1 MLNNEQEIIES
12 IRAALGD
19 APKEIRF
26 DGKFHAFDI
35 EGKKG
40 KGSYIAHPEG
50 ICTFWDWRNAE
61 EKQTWFAKAEHA
73 PVALPDAERIA
84 LEQRRA
90 TERAAAELETAR
102 RAAEA
107 AKTAA
112 AIWNAAPAAP
122 ADHPYLERKR
132 IAPHLARVLTPEA
145 TKAAPPWV
153 QSFLTGKGLVGAL
166 IIPAGCLGE
175 IASLQFI
182 RADGEKFLLAGG
194 TLRGNRCIL
203 GRTAEAETIVV
214 AEGFA
219 TAATLHEV
227 TGYPVVV
234 AFDAGNLA
242 NVAAG
247 IRREYPSAKI
257 ILGADNDV
265 RRPGE
270 TCQINTGWVAA
281 QQAALRV
288 GGTVALAVLDSG
300 QTKADWNDVA
310 VALGNEETA
319 RLFRA
324 TLDLP
329 TASPAPPELPTA
341 AVAAADLRA
350 ALHRF
355 LDNAGTPE
363 QRDMAIRAAAGLG
376 KSTQALTAI
385 HERGLTVA
393 YFVPSFALA
402 QELVDRLPPLSAC
415 AIRGRTHQTPDD
427 PPLCA
432 KHEAATALQNA
443 GMGHMTALLLCGKVD
458 PETGKRPCP
467 YAGACGYLKQFNDPA
482 PIRIYA
488 HEWLSLPERDRRT
501 PQVAVIDESF
511 RDALERNYAWEV
523 ADLFGAGPLY
533 RALACAVVDGT
544 LIEVATANVTA
555 IDAALDVASATPPNI
570 HPEMSAGEAVAKLSN
585 KDFADSDRHRLSFLR
600 AVKRAVA
607 NNEPLS
613 VWFVDKYWK
622 KGKEHPATIRAAR
635 TSSIKFVAADVPR
648 LFLDAS
654 LSPRIVEKVSPGVE
668 LLDIAARRNARIVQV
683 ADTALSGHRL
693 EKDNDHLSS
702 RIVELATRQV
712 SENPNG
718 AIIASKDW
726 LAAHGSKLP
735 CCVKQAHYGALR
747 GLNELESAD
756 WLIVVG
762 RNEPPPWA
770 VESIARAWFAGDME
784 PGTVTREQAPLRAR
798 NGDMA
803 TITRTAFGDPRCQDI
818 LESIREQESLQAV
831 DRLRLIHAN
840 KPKTIFLLSNLPLPG
855 LPADELVRLDD
866 LLLPGRLAKVM
877 LRDRALVGPAALAAR
892 HPDLFPTAKAA
903 QHVMDDFA
911 AGLNTPFAYKYSIR
925 ETGYLELVTYR
936 TSGTAGKPRRAVV
949 YESTP
954 TDFAAALLNDIHGAP
969 ITILERKPLHSKPP
983 AVLPALVAA
992 PAMPDHVRE
1001 DVREDFP
1008 LPAPPVWNPLP
1019 IPERP
1024 AKIPSEPFY
1033 FPSLPATPATPAIS
1047 TFAMPPHLASLYAAL
1062 NANTAALA
1070 AA

>member
-1 MLNNEQEIIES
+1 MLNNEQSIIDHIHS
-12 IRAALGD
+12 ALGD
-19 APKEIRF
+19 FPRDIRF
-26 DGKFHAFDI
+26 DGRPHRFRIDHSHDA
-35 EGKKG
+35 GW
-40 KGSYIAHPEG
+40 YIAHSFDAV
-50 ICTFWDWRNAE
+50 TFGDWRDPSAT
-61 EKQTWFAKAEHA
+61 QTWFAKAEHA

-90 TERAAAELETAR
+90 AERAAAELETAR

-182 RADGEKFLLAGG
+182 RADGEKFQLPHG

-242 NVAAG
+242 TVAAG

-288 GGTVALAVLDSG
+288 GGTVALAILDSG
-300 QTKADWNDVA
+300 ETKADWNDVA

-324 TLDLP
+324 TLDRP

-341 AVAAADLRA
+341 AVAVAELST
-350 ALHRF
+350 ALNRF
-355 LDNAGTPE
+355 LDRVGTPE
-363 QRDMAIRAAAGLG
+363 QQDMAIRGAAGLS
-376 KSTQALTAI
+376 KTTLALSGI
-385 HERGLTVA
+385 YKRGLTA
-393 YFVPSFALA
+393 DYFVPSFALA
-402 QELVDRLPPLSAC
+402 KEQADRLPPMTAC
-415 AIRGRTHQTPDD
+415 AIRGRTHQTPDEA
-427 PPLCA
+427 PLCA
-432 KHEAATALQNA
+432 KHEAATALQKA
-443 GMGHMTALLLCGKVD
+443 GMGHMTALLLCGKID

-467 YAGACGYLKQFNDPA
+467 YAAGCGYLKQFSDPA
-482 PIRIYA
+482 PIRFYA
-488 HEWLSLPERDRRT
+488 HEWLPLPERERRT

-511 RDALERNYAWEV
+511 RDALERHRAWEV
-523 ADLFGAGPLY
+523 ADLFAAGPLF
-533 RALACAVVDGT
+533 RALAGAVADGT
-544 LIEVATANVTA
+544 LIEVATAQLPA
-555 IDAALDVASATPPNI
+555 IDAVLDAAPATPPNI
-570 HPEMSAGEAVAKLSN
+570 HPEMSASEVLAKLSSM
-585 KDFADSDRHRLSFLR
+585 DDATSDRRRLAFLR
-600 AVKRAVA
+600 AVKRAVESK
-607 NNEPLS
+607 EPRS
-613 VWFVDKYWK
+613 IWHVAHGQGA
-622 KGKEHPATIRAAR
+622 GKIHAAW
-635 TSSIKFVAADVPR
+635 TAPIQFIPSDVPR

-654 LSPRIVEKVSPGVE
+654 LSPRIVEKVSPDVE
-668 LLDIAARRNARIVQV
+668 LLDVTARRNARVVQV
-683 ADTALSGHRL
+683 ADTSLSKHRL
-693 EKDNDHLSS
+693 GEDNDYLSS

-718 AIIASKDW
+718 ALIAPKDW
-726 LAAHGSKLP
+726 LATHGSRLP

-770 VESIARAWFAGDME
+770 VESVARAWFAGDME

-803 TITRTAFGDPRCQDI
+803 TITRTVFTDPRCQEI

-831 DRLRLIHAN
+831 DRLRLIHAT
-840 KPKTIFLLSNLPLPG
+840 KPKTVYLLSNLPLPG

-866 LLLPGRLAKVM
+866 LLLPGRLAEVM
-877 LRDRALVGPAALAAR
+877 LRDSALVGPVVLSAR

-903 QHVMDDFA
+903 EREYRTFA
-911 AGLNTPFAYKYSIR
+911 ESANPAIPYKYSIR
-925 ETGYLELVTYR
+925 ETRGLLSLIIYR
-936 TSGTAGKPRRAVV
+936 SKGTNGKPRRAMV
-949 YESTP
+949 YGSTP
-954 TDFAAALLNDIHGAP
+954 TDFAAELLNDIHAAP
-969 ITILERKPLHSKPP
+969 ITILERKPLIQPP
-983 AVLPALVAA
+983 AVLPALAA
-992 PAMPDHVRE
+992 VPSMPDHARE
-1001 DVREDFP
+1001 ESP

-1024 AKIPSEPFY
+1024 AKIPSEPF
-1033 FPSLPATPATPAIS
+1033 FLPSLPATPATPAIS
-1047 TFAMPPHLASLYAAL
+1047 TFALPPHLASLYAAL
-1062 NANTAALA
+1062 DASRAALEHA
-1070 AA
+1070 

>member
-1 MLNNEQEIIES
+1 MLQRESEIITA
-12 IRAALGD
+12 IGAALGNNINLKGKPL
-19 APKEIRF
+19 AL
-26 DGKFHAFDI
+26 DGKFHRFGIDSSPDA
-35 EGKKG
+35 GW
-40 KGSYIAHPEG
+40 YIAHSPDAV
-50 ICTFWDWRNAE
+50 TFGDWRDPTAT
-61 EKQTWFAKAEHA
+61 QTWFAKAEHA

-90 TERAAAELETAR
+90 AERAAAELERSR

-112 AIWNAAPAAP
+112 AIWDAAPPAP
-122 ADHPYLERKR
+122 ADHPYLEHKR
-132 IAPHLARVLTPEA
+132 IAPHIARVLTPTA
-145 TKAAPPWV
+145 ARAAPPDV
-153 QSFLTGKGLVGAL
+153 QSRLAGWGMLGAL
-166 IIPAGCLGE
+166 IIPSGCLGE
-175 IASLQFI
+175 IANLQFI
-182 RADGEKFLLAGG
+182 NANGDKRFLLGG
-194 TLRGNRCIL
+194 TKQGNRCIL

-219 TAATLHEV
+219 TAASIHEV

-234 AFDAGNLA
+234 AFDAGNLST
-242 NVAAG
+242 VAAG
-247 IRREYPSAKI
+247 IRREHPSARI

-270 TCQINTGWVAA
+270 TCQINTGLVKA
-281 QQAALRV
+281 QQAAQRI
-288 GGTVALAVLDSG
+288 GGIVALAVLDHG
-300 QTKADWNDVA
+300 ETKADWNDVA
-310 VALGNEETA
+310 VALGKEETA

-324 TLDLP
+324 TLDTP
-329 TASPAPPELPTA
+329 TADLAPPELPTA

-376 KSTQALTAI
+376 KSTQALAAI
-385 HERGLTVA
+385 HERGLTA
-393 YFVPSFALA
+393 DYFVPSFALA
-402 QELVDRLPPLSAC
+402 QEQADRLPPLSAC

-432 KHEAATALQNA
+432 KHEAATALQKA
-443 GMGHMTALLLCGKVD
+443 GMGHMTALLLCGKID

-467 YAGACGYLKQFNDPA
+467 YAAGCGYLKQFSDPA
-482 PIRIYA
+482 PIRFYA
-488 HEWLSLPERDRRT
+488 HEWLPLPERERRT

-511 RDALERNYAWEV
+511 RDALERHRAWEV
-523 ADLFGAGPLY
+523 ADLFAAGPLF
-533 RALACAVVDGT
+533 RALAGAVADGT
-544 LIEVATANVTA
+544 LIEVATAQLPA
-555 IDAALDVASATPPNI
+555 IDAVLDAAPATPPNI
-570 HPEMSAGEAVAKLSN
+570 HPEMSASEVLAKLSSM
-585 KDFADSDRHRLSFLR
+585 DDATSDRRRLAFLR
-600 AVKRAVA
+600 AVKRAVESK
-607 NNEPLS
+607 EPRS
-613 VWFVDKYWK
+613 IWHVAHGQGA
-622 KGKEHPATIRAAR
+622 GKIHAAW
-635 TSSIKFVAADVPR
+635 TAPIQFIPSDVPR

-654 LSPRIVEKVSPGVE
+654 LSPRIVEKVSPDVE
-668 LLDIAARRNARIVQV
+668 LLDVTARRNARVVQV
-683 ADTALSGHRL
+683 ADTSLSKHRL
-693 EKDNDHLSS
+693 GEDNDYLSS

-770 VESIARAWFAGDME
+770 VESVARAWFAGDME

-803 TITRTAFGDPRCQDI
+803 TITRTVFGDPRCQDI

-866 LLLPGRLAKVM
+866 LLLPGRLAEVM
-877 LRDRALVGPAALAAR
+877 LRDSALVGPAALAAR

-949 YESTP
+949 YGSTP
-954 TDFAAALLNDIHGAP
+954 TDFAAALLNDIHAAP
-969 ITILERKPLHSKPP
+969 ITLLERKSLIKPP
-983 AVLPALVAA
+983 TVLPARVAA
-992 PAMPDHVRE
+992 PVMPDHARE
-1001 DVREDFP
+1001 DTP

-1024 AKIPSEPFY
+1024 AKIPSEPFS
-1033 FPSLPATPATPAIS
+1033 FPSLPATPAPPAIS
-1047 TFAMPPHLASLYAAL
+1047 SFAMPPHLASLYAAL
-1062 NANTAALA
+1062 NANTAALERA
-1070 AA
+1070 